1 MHNLTYTTVPDEVA
15 ALLGITPATAEETPY
30 VTEYPLELV
39 RSCTEG
45 YSLTLNNKHTGDM
58 CRDYRGPA
66 FTQERQPGTVGFAL
80 VPRHGEPDGGA
91 R

>member
-1 MHNLTYTTVPDEVA
+1 MAGVIGISPDNTRASTTAYDQT
-15 ALLGITPATAEETPY
+15 LG

-45 YSLTLNNKHTGDM
+45 YSLTLNNKHTGDV

-66 FTQERQPGTVGFAL
+66 FMQERQPGTVGFAL
-80 VPRHGEPDGGA
+80 VPRHSEPDGGA